1 MSDAKCVIYVKNAI
15 FDIYANLKRSI
26 ISRKQ
31 YLPNK
36 LCMKKSCFASLKT
49 RLVFLLLVEGCKSFF
64 FQSIRGCQS
73 VFSQP
78 LLCFPDDI

>member
-15 FDIYANLKRSI
+15 FDIYVNLKRSI

-49 RLVFLLLVEGCKSFF
+49 RLSPPLHFFLKFEFYFFGDVYLSSF
-64 FQSIRGCQS
+64 
-73 VFSQP
+73 
-78 LLCFPDDI
+78 